1 MKKGLLIKR
10 IEDNKSIEMNLVE
23 IDGNKSELH
32 QIYDHLGVSL
42 IDIVSYKNK
51 SIYIDDEGLLKAD
64 PQLTLLLND
73 TNQYLYGNVLIMGD
87 VDEEVE
93 TLGISS
99 KEAEQLIRDIKIVK
113 DLISN
118 QELMLW

>member
-1 MKKGLLIKR
+1 
-10 IEDNKSIEMNLVE
+10 
-23 IDGNKSELH
+23 
-32 QIYDHLGVSL
+32 L

>member
-1 MKKGLLIKR
+1 M
-10 IEDNKSIEMNLVE
+10 SS
-23 IDGNKSELH
+23 KSELH
-32 QIYDHLGVSL
+32 QIYNHLGVSL
-42 IDIVSYKNK
+42 IDVVSYKNK

-87 VDEEVE
+87 VDEEGE

-99 KEAEQLIRDIKIVK
+99 KEVDELIGDIRVVK
-113 DLISN
+113 DLVSN
-118 QELMLW
+118 QELLLW